1 MSYYLAPSLVQ
12 LRDEINSAYPNRD
25 KASDGWIGDPSH
37 SARVSDHNPDY
48 ADGGVVRAIDVDK
61 DGIDVNKLMTV
72 LKGDSRVNYFIFNG
86 LIYGAS
92 KFTARK
98 YIGSNQHT
106 KHIHISIKHYN
117 ADEDGHAWGYSAGTV
132 KPVASKPK
140 PTPAKTTAS
149 TDYKDL
155 EVDGKLGADT
165 ITAVQILMSQID
177 MYHRDI
183 DGVAGKHTWIAVQSW
198 LWDLGYY
205 KRAVDGSF
213 GKQSVLALQKFL
225 AAKGHLDTRK
235 WLVDGKLGKETVKA
249 FQRYLNTQNG
259 GK

>member
-1 MSYYLAPSLVQ
+1 MSYYLAPSLVD
-12 LRDEINSAYPNRD
+12 LRDEINAAYPDRD
-25 KASDGWIGDPSH
+25 KASDGWIGDTSH

-61 DGIDVNKLMTV
+61 DGIDVNKLINV

-86 LIYGAS
+86 KIYGAS
-92 KFTARK
+92 KFAART
-98 YIGSNQHT
+98 YTGSNKHT
-106 KHIHISIKHYN
+106 KHIHISIKHSK
-117 ADEDGHAWGYSAGTV
+117 AAEAGGAWGYSGGAI

-140 PTPAKTTAS
+140 PVATNRP

-155 EVDGKLGADT
+155 AVDGNLGKAT
-165 ITAVQILMSQID
+165 VTAIQILMSQID
-177 MYHRDI
+177 MYHRAI

-213 GKQSVLALQKFL
+213 GKHSVIALQKFL
-225 AAKGHLDTRK
+225 ANKGIYK
-235 WLVDGKLGKETVKA
+235 GKIDGDFGPMTIKA
-249 FQRYLNTQNG
+249 LQKYLNTQNG
-259 GK
+259 K